1 MDRRPLRVGVT
12 GVHWLH
18 CASAA
23 NADAGR
29 QNGDI
34 DKPYPLDIVPL
45 LPEFLNRRR
54 LKFTYPLRVME
65 DLGIDRPAFGFVV
78 SGVAL
83 QPEEGAR
90 LVDMF
95 NPYSTVFDQW
105 NAAAAAARGAG
116 LVDEVSGKWHAT
128 GKGRDLFS
136 RVRREADA
144 FLATLTPIPAPDIA
158 RLAGLLG
165 RALAAIEASDVPR
178 DHIPRTARFKG
189 DGTIAMVA
197 LENAIFGL
205 WQARD
210 DCHMSSWRAAAFD
223 GPTFDVLTRL
233 WRKEAATEP
242 ELATKISQQ
251 KPDDIRRAILK
262 LRRDGLV
269 ASEGL
274 AVTERGASMRQ
285 AIEDETD
292 RRFFAPWPK
301 DVGAHSSWIR
311 ERLAAV
317 NASLAPAA

>member
-1 MDRRPLRVGVT
+1 
-12 GVHWLH
+12 
-18 CASAA
+18 
-23 NADAGR
+23 
-29 QNGDI
+29 
-34 DKPYPLDIVPL
+34 L

-65 DLGIDRPAFGFVV
+65 DLGIDRPALNFVLG
-78 SGVAL
+78 GVAL
-83 QPEEGAR
+83 QPDEGAR
-90 LVDMF
+90 LVDVF
-95 NPYSTVFDQW
+95 NAYSTVFDQW

-116 LVDEVSGKWHAT
+116 LVDEVGGKWHAT

-144 FLATLTPIPAPDIA
+144 FLATLTPIPGPDLS
-158 RLAGLLG
+158 RLAALLG
-165 RALAAIEASDVPR
+165 RGLAAIEASDVPK

-210 DCHMSSWRAAAFD
+210 DCHMASWRAAAFD

-233 WRKEAATEP
+233 WRKEASNEQ
-242 ELATKISQQ
+242 ELATKITQQ
-251 KPDDIRRAILK
+251 KPDDIRRALQK

-269 ASEGL
+269 ASESL

-292 RRFFAPWPK
+292 RRFFAPWPG
-301 DVGAHSSWIR
+301 DVGAQGGWIR
-311 ERLAAV
+311 DHLAAV
-317 NASLAPAA
+317 NAYLAPAS